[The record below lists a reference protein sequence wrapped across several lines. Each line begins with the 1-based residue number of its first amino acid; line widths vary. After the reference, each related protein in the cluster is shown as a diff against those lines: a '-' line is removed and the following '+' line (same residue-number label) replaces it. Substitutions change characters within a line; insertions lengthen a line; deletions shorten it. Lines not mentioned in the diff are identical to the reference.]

1 MFVVQEI
8 SNDCLSMLRELRGL
22 EWQDTE
28 VRAYLERSVKKVK
41 GFEDV
46 EPVKMARAV
55 DVIRGKFTAEDLG
68 IEDRDLS
75 AALSSMCD
83 VR

>member
-1 MFVVQEI
+1 
-8 SNDCLSMLRELRGL
+8 MLRELRGL

-28 VRAYLERSVKKVK
+28 VRTYLEKSVKKVK

-46 EPVKMARAV
+46 EPLKMAKAI

-68 IEDRDLS
+68 VEDRDMS
-75 AALSSMCD
+75 AALTSMRD
-83 VR
+83 VSIFLELFGLYSRAT